1 MVTRRIDTEKQANC
15 VPPMYREGLA
25 QAMDRMCASR
35 ARRLR
40 MGENAQKRVKAYY
53 RKEEMIEKYRKM
65 YQEVEEADGRNR
77 I

>member
-1 MVTRRIDTEKQANC
+1 MVTRRIDTEKQDIVFHRC
-15 VPPMYREGLA
+15 IERLA

>member
-1 MVTRRIDTEKQANC
+1 
-15 VPPMYREGLA
+15 
-25 QAMDRMCASR
+25 
-35 ARRLR
+35 

-65 YQEVEEADGRNR
+65 YREVEEADGRNR

>member
-1 MVTRRIDTEKQANC
+1 
-15 VPPMYREGLA
+15 
-25 QAMDRMCASR
+25 
-35 ARRLR
+35 

-77 I
+77 IELKNYSRSADLQQRQKRMGMQE

>member
-1 MVTRRIDTEKQANC
+1 
-15 VPPMYREGLA
+15 
-25 QAMDRMCASR
+25 MDRMCASR